1 MPIYEYNCENC
12 DHTFDMLVM
21 QQEVEVNCP
30 ECKGEV
36 KKLMSSFAV
45 GASDSVPEKLP
56 PAPSR
61 PMCRTC

>member
-1 MPIYEYNCENC
+1 MPIYEYRCEKC

-21 QQEVEVNCP
+21 QKEDEIMCP
-30 ECKGEV
+30 QCKGEV
-36 KKLMSSFAV
+36 RKLMSAFAV
-45 GASDSVPEKLP
+45 GTSNNVPQKLP